1 MFVIRAF
8 LVWFV
13 LMGVE
18 FCHGA
23 VRTLFLSPLL
33 GDYAARQVSVFTGSI
48 LIIFVAYI
56 FIHWI
61 RAGSAV
67 SQIAVGVLWLILT
80 IAFEAGFGHYVFNL
94 PWEAVLEEFNLLKG
108 RMMPLGLIV
117 LTFSPMIAA
126 RLRARFPLRPRAPRQ
141 SA

>member
-1 MFVIRAF
+1 MF
-8 LVWFV
+8 LVRALLVWLV
-13 LMGVE
+13 MMGVE

-23 VRTLFLSPLL
+23 LRTLFLFPML

-48 LIIFVAYI
+48 LIVFVAYI

-80 IAFEAGFGHYVFNL
+80 VSFEAGFGHYIFKL
-94 PWEAVLEEFNLLKG
+94 PWEAVLEDFNLLKG
-108 RMMPLGLIV
+108 RLMPLGLLV
-117 LTFSPMIAA
+117 LTFSPMIAT
-126 RLRARFPLRPRAPRQ
+126 RLRERFKLK
-141 SA
+141 